1 MNIQIGENTY
11 NQTGFINNDYEKYTY
26 SKNVSKTAGAVFG
39 DAVAMSAGQ
48 VGVGSEIDNMERSM
62 VNIPDSTLQKNY
74 MVVMSNTMSESDFA
88 NLEKEG
94 FKVGEMEPGEMVT
107 ITDRIKTRMAESGQV
122 IRGYND
128 DMDSELLEEIT
139 GSTVYAEAISNSFNS
154 MDVPFTEDNIVE
166 GKEAL
171 DMASKI
177 GPLDD
182 KTIEYMVANNIQ
194 PTIKNLYMAEHSGA
208 GAGISKKA
216 DYYMDKSGYV
226 NKVADANDYVS
237 LDTDVKKLIE
247 SMGQELSEENIDIA
261 RNILA
266 SGSPLSQDSFGLYKE
281 LKSLKLPE
289 EINKLTDSIANA
301 IKNGKRPM
309 DAAINEKN
317 LLDEARDIVSRVSDI
332 TDDDIASTLAS
343 DKPLTLMSL
352 ENAGVV
358 NEEALRQVE
367 EKSLVSANRLMNE
380 IRLSMTV
387 SSTYVLLKNNIS
399 VDTTELSKLVDELR
413 EAENRQFESVFG
425 KQYVADKEKLTA
437 LLEETNSKV
446 TDIKDMPIA
455 MAGRFVARSVTL
467 NVVYSEGLELRARF
481 QAAGQEY
488 EKMFT
493 EVRAD
498 LGDSIK
504 KAFRNAGDILSEMGL
519 EVSSANE
526 KAVRI
531 LGYNQM
537 SITEASIENV
547 KSAVGKLENVI
558 NKMQPANTLRL
569 IREGINPLE
578 ISLEE
583 LEKHL
588 DSMDKTDNEPE
599 RFSVFLNRLDESK
612 MITEDERQS
621 FIGIYRLINSIEKND
636 SQAVGSLINSRAEIN
651 FSNLLSAV
659 RSGKHHGMD
668 IQIGDD
674 TGVIEETI
682 LKGIS
687 ISEQIG
693 KAYHNA
699 DAVETAR
706 QAGSVSEE
714 VAKALEDME
723 LGKTPN
729 NLIAADALINKKS
742 SMYKDIKKNI
752 REAKLPEFKSIAR
765 SIVSSFTDKESA
777 VSAWDDMADKLRNL
791 VNSETTYVND
801 TIDLKSM
808 SFSLKQMFVASRFA
822 RDEYYEVPM
831 EVGEESCQVSVRITH
846 GNDKGVRISLSSE
859 AYGQLSGRFRL
870 GSDGYEGLFQVDG
883 TGKIDVNSKVEELM
897 NSYQEASLNVSSITF
912 TNSSHVNLNVFGDVA
927 DTINTDED
935 NISTAD
941 LYQLAKVFIETL
953 GDN

>member
-39 DAVAMSAGQ
+39 DAVALSAGQ
-48 VGVGSEIDNMERSM
+48 VGMGSEIDNMEKSM

-182 KTIEYMVANNIQ
+182 KTIEYMVSNNMQ

-317 LLDEARDIVSRVSDI
+317 LLDEARDLVSRVSDI

-446 TDIKDMPIA
+446 NDIKDMPVA

-467 NVVYSEGLELRARF
+467 NVVYSEGSELRARF
-481 QAAGQEY
+481 EAAGQEY

-706 QAGSVSEE
+706 QAGSVSED
-714 VAKALEDME
+714 VAKALENME
-723 LGKTPN
+723 MGKTPDN
-729 NLIAADALINKKS
+729 MLAAEALINKKS

-859 AYGQLSGRFRL
+859 AYGQLSGRFRP

-883 TGKIDVNSKVEELM
+883 AGKIDVNSKVEELM
-897 NSYQEASLNVSSITF
+897 SSYQEASLNVSSITF
-912 TNSSHVNLNVFGDVA
+912 TNSSHVNLNVFGDVT

>member
-48 VGVGSEIDNMERSM
+48 VGMGSEIDNMERSM

-88 NLEKEG
+88 NLEKKG

-128 DMDSELLEEIT
+128 DIDSELLEEIT

-171 DMASKI
+171 NMTSKI

-182 KTIEYMVANNIQ
+182 KTIEYMVSNNMQ

-237 LDTDVKKLIE
+237 LDNDVKKLIE

-266 SGSPLSQDSFGLYKE
+266 SGSPLSQESFGLYKE
-281 LKSLKLPE
+281 LKSLKFPE

-332 TDDDIASTLAS
+332 TDDDIANTLAS

-367 EKSLVSANRLMNE
+367 EKSLVSASRLMNE

-446 TDIKDMPIA
+446 NDIKDMPVA

-699 DAVETAR
+699 DAVEAAR
-706 QAGSVSEE
+706 QAGSVSED
-714 VAKALEDME
+714 VAKALENME
-723 LGKTPN
+723 MGKTPD

-765 SIVSSFTDKESA
+765 SIVSSFNDKESA
-777 VSAWDDMADKLRNL
+777 VSAWDDMADKLRDL

-883 TGKIDVNSKVEELM
+883 AGKIDVNSKVEELM
-897 NSYQEASLNVSSITF
+897 SSYQEASLNVSSITF

>member
-182 KTIEYMVANNIQ
+182 KTIEYMVANNMQ

-237 LDTDVKKLIE
+237 LDTDVKKIIE

-301 IKNGKRPM
+301 IENGKRPM
-309 DAAINEKN
+309 DAGINEKN
-317 LLDEARDIVSRVSDI
+317 LLDEARDLVSRVSDI

-352 ENAGVV
+352 ENVGVV

-446 TDIKDMPIA
+446 NDIKDMPIA

-467 NVVYSEGLELRARF
+467 NVVYSEGLELRAKV

-723 LGKTPN
+723 LGKTPD

-808 SFSLKQMFVASRFA
+808 SFSLKQMFVASRFV

-883 TGKIDVNSKVEELM
+883 AGKIDVNSKVEELM

>member
-48 VGVGSEIDNMERSM
+48 VGMGSEIDNMEKSM

-128 DMDSELLEEIT
+128 DIDSELLEEIT

-171 DMASKI
+171 NMASKI

-182 KTIEYMVANNIQ
+182 KTIEYMVSNNMQ

-237 LDTDVKKLIE
+237 LDNDVKKLIE

-266 SGSPLSQDSFGLYKE
+266 SGSPLSQESFGLYKE

-332 TDDDIASTLAS
+332 TDDDIANTLAS

-367 EKSLVSANRLMNE
+367 EKSLVSASRLMNE

-446 TDIKDMPIA
+446 NDIKDMPVA

-467 NVVYSEGLELRARF
+467 NVVYSEGSELRAKF

-519 EVSSANE
+519 EASSANE

-714 VAKALEDME
+714 VAKALENME
-723 LGKTPN
+723 MGKTPD

-777 VSAWDDMADKLRNL
+777 VSAWDDMADKLRDL

-883 TGKIDVNSKVEELM
+883 AGKIDVNSKVEELM
-897 NSYQEASLNVSSITF
+897 SSYQEASLNVSSITF